1 MRWKRFRATKMQ
13 RWMPC
18 LPWGKQRKEVPTRS
32 MTPPRTISFL
42 CLKSCT
48 RLFRRNLEGNDGRLR
63 MRFSM
68 WIHWLV
74 MRWGLNQS
82 FSSLVECNCEDFH
95 STCVSVACSSNGFG
109 GFVFILERFTRRKKF
124 FTCFFFLST
133 NSAYNFWLWIYIQL
147 RASAYNIFQV
157 LTSLNS
163 DFCWSNEKWTPT
175 SITHLDFLFSLLQTQ
190 YVSRTGLVRG
200 LSRPVFSSLLF
211 PTLFRLRPLLD
222 LRRTSS
228 LQMSSRWKNQP
239 GRATS

>member
-82 FSSLVECNCEDFH
+82 FSSRVECNCEDFH

-109 GFVFILERFTRRKKF
+109 SFVFILERFTRRKKF

-133 NSAYNFWLWIYIQL
+133 NSACNFWLWIYMQL
-147 RASAYNIFQV
+147 RASACNIFQV

-163 DFCWSNEKWTPT
+163 YFCWSNEKWTPT

-190 YVSRTGLVRG
+190 YVSRTRLVRG

-228 LQMSSRWKNQP
+228 LQMSSRWKNQR

>member
-82 FSSLVECNCEDFH
+82 FSSRVECYCEDFH

-109 GFVFILERFTRRKKF
+109 GFVFILEQFTRRKKF
-124 FTCFFFLST
+124 FTCFFFFQPT
-133 NSAYNFWLWIYIQL
+133 VHAIFGFEFIYNCGLVH
-147 RASAYNIFQV
+147 AIFSMF

-163 DFCWSNEKWTPT
+163 YFCWSNEKWTPT

-190 YVSRTGLVRG
+190 YVSRTRLVRG